1 MKIIIYS
8 CFFFFIPGLMCFA
21 QITAEELLLKALA
34 AQGRNHYKEVK
45 SIAYRKKINYFDAS
59 GTVLDTVIENHT
71 IDFVNSTSQFSWK
84 EQGNDF
90 IAIQNKDS
98 VTLQI
103 NGVNT
108 RDTSTILKKKFKG
121 SDLCFLA
128 AFQIGRS

>member
-1 MKIIIYS
+1 M
-8 CFFFFIPGLMCFA
+8 
-21 QITAEELLLKALA
+21 
-34 AQGRNHYKEVK
+34 
-45 SIAYRKKINYFDAS
+45 
-59 GTVLDTVIENHT
+59 LDTVIENHT
-71 IDFVNSTSQFSWK
+71 IDFVHSTSQFSWK